1 MAIRRPTP
9 TLPDSVFDMFSM
21 RGRVVI
27 ITGGAGG
34 IGYQV
39 SRALAEAGANVA
51 IWYNQSTQAEQLAV
65 TIASEFGVKVKAY
78 QCNVEDFDQ
87 VCSCSSTRFM
97 NMG

>member
-1 MAIRRPTP
+1 MTIRRPTP
-9 TLPDSVFDMFSM
+9 TLLDSVFDMFNM

-51 IWYNQSTQAEQLAV
+51 I
-65 TIASEFGVKVKAY
+65 
-78 QCNVEDFDQ
+78 
-87 VCSCSSTRFM
+87 
-97 NMG
+97 